1 MEYREKV
8 SGEMSNKSGQ
18 EERDPF
24 KQALRGHPEVMPR
37 AEGIT
42 GGARRPNEA
51 LDFSCV
57 DGAPS

>member
-18 EERDPF
+18 VERDPF
-24 KQALRGHPEVMPR
+24 KQALRDHPEVTPR

-42 GGARRPNEA
+42 GGAGRPDEA

-57 DGAPS
+57 DGPPS